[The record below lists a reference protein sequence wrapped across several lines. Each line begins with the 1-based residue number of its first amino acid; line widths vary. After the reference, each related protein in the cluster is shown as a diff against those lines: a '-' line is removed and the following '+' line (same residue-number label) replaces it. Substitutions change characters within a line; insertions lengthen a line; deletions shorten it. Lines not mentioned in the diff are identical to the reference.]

1 MDLLTL
7 FLMGVVSFVFWYTV
21 DFVSTVRENKR
32 NIQMIK
38 SELDNEKY
46 LRKLQ
51 ERDYSQQTESEDLE
65 ITKWLNQI
73 SDENSNTYRRDQRQT
88 DWRIN
93 VIFCILKVRQI
104 AN

>member
-88 DWRIN
+88 D
-93 VIFCILKVRQI
+93 
-104 AN
+104 

>member
-21 DFVSTVRENKR
+21 DFISTVRENKR
-32 NIQMIK
+32 NIQMMK

-51 ERDYSQQTESEDLE
+51 ERDYTQQTESEDLE
-65 ITKWLNQI
+65 ITRWLNEI
-73 SDENSNTYRRDQRQT
+73 SDESPNPDRRDQRQT
-88 DWRIN
+88 D
-93 VIFCILKVRQI
+93 
-104 AN
+104 

>member
-7 FLMGVVSFVFWYTV
+7 FLMGVVTFVFWYTV

-32 NIQMIK
+32 NIQIMK

-51 ERDYSQQTESEDLE
+51 ERDYTQQTESEDLE
-65 ITKWLNQI
+65 ITRWLNEI
-73 SDENSNTYRRDQRQT
+73 SDENPNTDRRDQRQT
-88 DWRIN
+88 D
-93 VIFCILKVRQI
+93 
-104 AN
+104 